1 MGIIKLKTDSKAD
14 NTYLNNCIEYVL
26 NGDSIYRN
34 GFNIYLGDA
43 YNQMMKV
50 KEYYRKTS
58 GNQLV
63 HIIVSFNVGI
73 SINKAIEYSK
83 RIGAYYSDKYQ
94 IIYAIHYKNRE
105 TKRGEVSN
113 SLHVHYVM
121 NSVNF
126 VNGKKYADNKS
137 DVYQFVQYIKKV
149 AHDDYWKAIYS

>member
-1 MGIIKLKTDSKAD
+1 MGIVKVKTNSKAD
-14 NTYLNNCIEYVL
+14 NDYLKNCIEYVL
-26 NGDSIYRN
+26 SGDSIYRN
-34 GFNIYLGDA
+34 GFNIYPWDA
-43 YNQMMKV
+43 YNKMMKV

-63 HIIVSFNVGI
+63 HIIVSFNAGI

-113 SLHVHYVM
+113 SVHVHYIL

-126 VNGKKYADNKS
+126 KNGKNYG
-137 DVYQFVQYIKKV
+137 
-149 AHDDYWKAIYS
+149 